1 MKYFWINCVT
11 LLPKFILHFDTK
23 IHLGYNGFLN
33 AFRPST
39 FCTEN
44 GDCRTNWNVELKNG
58 PAVKERNTDKFTL
71 FLKNFILRE
80 TLVIWY
86 WSIEE
91 QVALSICAEEK
102 NSSSIPIHQGLE
114 VGSDFALT
122 DKYYKWWVWSFLSL
136 IPLFIYLRYRTA
148 LLLVD
153 GCSAHIKLK

>member
-1 MKYFWINCVT
+1 MGLTRTELAVSKKRTNKCYSDHNLFRSLGIYLGNTLWVFQVNSNEIFLNNCVT

-23 IHLGYNGFLN
+23 VHLGYNGFLN

-44 GDCRTNWNVELKNG
+44 GGCRTHWNVELKNG
-58 PAVKERNTDKFTL
+58 PAVKEHNTDKFTL

-91 QVALSICAEEK
+91 QVALSIWAEERIVVPYP
-102 NSSSIPIHQGLE
+102 SIKG
-114 VGSDFALT
+114 
-122 DKYYKWWVWSFLSL
+122 
-136 IPLFIYLRYRTA
+136 
-148 LLLVD
+148 
-153 GCSAHIKLK
+153 